1 MVVVVAEQ
9 LKVAEEAG
17 VVRNE
22 RRRESVKR
30 SVDMVGVER
39 EKAIG
44 FGLWVLL
51 GEGFNGRAEV

>member
-1 MVVVVAEQ
+1 MVAEQ